1 MLTLL
6 QGYHAMTIEKL
17 SYVFVVLESKVIKK
31 PQNFG
36 A

>member
-1 MLTLL
+1 MSPPP
-6 QGYHAMTIEKL
+6 QGHHAVTIEKL
-17 SYVFVVLESKVIKK
+17 FYWLVVLESKVIKK

>member
-1 MLTLL
+1 MSTLL
-6 QGYHAMTIEKL
+6 QGHYSMTIEKL
-17 SYVFVVLESKVIKK
+17 FYGLVVLESKVIKK